1 MRSHPFLAVVVI
13 AITALLSGDL
23 FASRADALTFSEP
36 MTAVGRTLN
45 RARLAARH
53 KELRLRASRSAAR
66 DRGARAARP
75 PVPRPAIAASPL
87 PGIGDDVFAKLR
99 RCESGGRYGANSGNG
114 YYGAYQF
121 SPGAWRSLGY
131 KGLPH
136 EASPETQDEAARRL
150 QSRGGWRQW
159 PACSRRIGA
168 R

>member
-1 MRSHPFLAVVVI
+1 MRSHPLAVVVI

-23 FASRADALTFSEP
+23 FSSKADALTFSEP
-36 MTAVGRTLN
+36 MTAVGRTLDK
-45 RARLAARH
+45 ARLAARR

-66 DRGARAARP
+66 ARTARAARP
-75 PVPRPAIAASPL
+75 PAPRPAVAASPL
-87 PGIGDDVFAKLR
+87 PGIADDVFAKLR

-121 SPGAWRSLGY
+121 SAAAWRSLGY
-131 KGLPH
+131 GGLPH